1 MKPVKTLDLEMN
13 TKIGFIGIGAM
24 GEPMALNMARSGMP
38 LVVWNRT
45 PGKTSALVAAG
56 ARVVDDPK
64 DVFNDALIIVLMLA
78 TEEAIDAVL
87 QRGTPAFAMLVK
99 ERTIV
104 QMGTVSPEYSTLL
117 ERDIKAAQGRY
128 VEAPVSGSKKPAED
142 GQLIA
147 MLAGDPEAIKAIEPL
162 LKPVCRQW
170 IDCGPVPNALLM
182 KLSVNLFLI
191 TMVTGLVEAFHFA
204 ERHTLDL
211 DKFAAVLDAG
221 PMASSVS
228 RMKISKLVSND
239 FTLQAGI
246 TDVLKNNRLVAEEAR
261 RSKLA
266 SPLLDIC
273 HALYGET
280 QALGLAYSDMIAV
293 IRAIEARTN
302 MLG

>member
-1 MKPVKTLDLEMN
+1 MN

-24 GEPMALNMARSGMP
+24 GQPMALNMARSGMS

-56 ARVVDDPK
+56 AHAVDDPG
-64 DVFNDALIIVLMLA
+64 DVFEHALTVVLMLA
-78 TEEAIDAVL
+78 NDKAIDAVL
-87 QRGTPAFAMLVK
+87 QRGTSAFATLVRG
-99 ERTIV
+99 RTIV
-104 QMGTVSPEYSTLL
+104 QMGTVAPEYSTVL

-142 GQLIA
+142 GQLVA
-147 MLAGDPEAIKAIEPL
+147 MLAGDQEAIDAARPL
-162 LKPVCRQW
+162 LEPVCRQS
-170 IDCGPVPNALLM
+170 IECGPVPNALLM

-204 ERHTLDL
+204 ERHALDL
-211 DKFAAVLDAG
+211 EKFARILDAG

-228 RMKISKLVSND
+228 RVKISKLVGND

-246 TDVLKNNRLVAEEAR
+246 TDVLMNNKLVADEAR
-261 RSKLA
+261 RSRLA
-266 SPLLDIC
+266 SPLLDVC

-280 QALGLAYSDMIAV
+280 QALGFGYADMIAV
-293 IRAIEARTN
+293 IRAIEARSDT
-302 MLG
+302 LG